1 MEGLQS
7 ACGYIRGQ
15 LGKRVNLR
23 RTPEISFAED
33 RSLERGMRVI
43 SLIEQL
49 AQNRPAEGS
58 GTETG
63 AEVPDA
69 EELEV

>member
-1 MEGLQS
+1 
-7 ACGYIRGQ
+7 
-15 LGKRVNLR
+15 
-23 RTPEISFAED
+23 
-33 RSLERGMRVI
+33 
-43 SLIEQL
+43 L